1 MCNVQLDIVFQCY
14 HKTTNEKGT
23 YVKKS
28 YLLPCHTSRSSV
40 TWLLLKDELT
50 LKAGFYFSIYSSG
63 SSVIRK
69 EKILKTVFVNAKDC
83 KEFGVEL

>member
-1 MCNVQLDIVFQCY
+1 M
-14 HKTTNEKGT
+14 
-23 YVKKS
+23 
-28 YLLPCHTSRSSV
+28 

-63 SSVIRK
+63 SSVIIRK